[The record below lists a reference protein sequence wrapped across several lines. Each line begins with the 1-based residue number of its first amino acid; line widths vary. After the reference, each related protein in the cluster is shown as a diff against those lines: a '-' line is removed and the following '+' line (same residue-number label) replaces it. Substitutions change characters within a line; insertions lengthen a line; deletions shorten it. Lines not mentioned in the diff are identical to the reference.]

1 MLTNAEFK
9 LIQKLTRIVAYLDGQ
24 RDNKDELLTLL
35 KYVEHERNE
44 CEKHNNNDILDAWY

>member
-1 MLTNAEFK
+1 MLSDAELK
-9 LIQKLTRIVAYLDGQ
+9 LIQKLTRIVAKIHPPGCI
-24 RDNKDELLTLL
+24 RDELLTLL